1 MVNIDLIKIP
11 KIKLCGN
18 VIGVRANLIKIWKC
32 RCFCQL
38 CVISQVCLS
47 FTGFMVIKFGN
58 YAYTQF
64 IFLGIVFSGIVFSRK
79 TCFSLICF
87 TILFSHVYSCEACN
101 AFLFLCTQ
109 KKRAAWTRA
118 MVGSAPVCAFGLL
131 ITTAMAAA
139 ATLSQNKKGG
149 DDAYLCSTFI
159 LRALINMETS
169 WE

>member
-64 IFLGIVFSGIVFSRK
+64 IFLGIVFSGIVFLN
-79 TCFSLICF
+79 CFFKKNLFF
-87 TILFSHVYSCEACN
+87 TDLFYYSIFACIFLWSVQCIFVFVY
-101 AFLFLCTQ
+101 T
-109 KKRAAWTRA
+109 KKKSG
-118 MVGSAPVCAFGLL
+118 VNQGD
-131 ITTAMAAA
+131 
-139 ATLSQNKKGG
+139 GG
-149 DDAYLCSTFI
+149 LCSCVCFWFADHYRDGRRCHT
-159 LRALINMETS
+159 
-169 WE
+169 